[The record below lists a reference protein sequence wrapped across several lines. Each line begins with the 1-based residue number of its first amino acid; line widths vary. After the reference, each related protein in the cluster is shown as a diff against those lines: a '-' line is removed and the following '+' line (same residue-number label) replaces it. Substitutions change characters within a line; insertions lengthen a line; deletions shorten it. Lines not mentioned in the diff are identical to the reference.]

1 MTLYRDGQFVDDEW
15 TRLNDDDALPDGGKV
30 VLTKARLVAERE
42 ALRGRNAPLGL
53 VLASGETLDEIEDEI
68 GRLSLV
74 VLDIPRYADGRLY
87 SIARLLRER
96 HGFAGEIRAAGDVL
110 RDQIMFLHRVGV
122 DSFEVTHPG
131 TIEALRRGEIV
142 AARNHMQAAA
152 REAEEE
158 KPGVRP
164 SDRSWRRVTPP
175 GAAPGVGS

>member
-1 MTLYRDGQFVDDEW
+1 MTLYRDGRFVEDDW
-15 TRLNDDDALPDGGKV
+15 TRLNDDDPLPDGGKIL
-30 VLTKARLVAERE
+30 LTKSRLQAERE
-42 ALRGRNAPLGL
+42 SLRGRNAPLGL

-110 RDQIMFLHRVGV
+110 RDQIMYLHRVGV
-122 DSFEVTHPG
+122 DSFEVTHQG
-131 TIEALRRGEIV
+131 TIEALRDGAIV
-142 AARNHMQAAA
+142 AVRNHSQAAT

-164 SDRSWRRVTPP
+164 WRRVTPP
-175 GAAPGVGS
+175 GAAPGVRS